1 MTTEPDQ
8 TAGLP
13 EFVFDGASF
22 EGLDGFF
29 AAIAATLGAT
39 GWGKNPD
46 AFNDILRGGFGTPEG
61 GFILRWTH
69 SDTSAQ
75 RLGWPETIRWLEKTL
90 TTCHPANVARIQA
103 KLQAARHGQGQT
115 LYDTITAIITDHGQE
130 DGSPKTTST
139 SSSAEQPANPRR
151 PTPLDKEHGDTPP
164 RSEPRPGARRASLK
178 DG

>member
-29 AAIAATLGAT
+29 AAIAVTLGTT
-39 GWGKNPD
+39 GWGKNLD

-115 LYDTITAIITDHGQE
+115 LYDTITAIITDHGPGGREPE
-130 DGSPKTTST
+130 D
-139 SSSAEQPANPRR
+139 NVH
-151 PTPLDKEHGDTPP
+151 LI
-164 RSEPRPGARRASLK
+164 LC
-178 DG
+178 